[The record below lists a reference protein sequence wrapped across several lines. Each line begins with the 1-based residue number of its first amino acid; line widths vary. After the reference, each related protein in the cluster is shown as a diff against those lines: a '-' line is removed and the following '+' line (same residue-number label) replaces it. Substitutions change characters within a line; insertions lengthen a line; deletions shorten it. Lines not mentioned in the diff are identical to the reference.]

1 MKKFLLFQLC
11 ALAFLATAL
20 SSPHNGSTLARESES
35 ISANANIHNDTCIVI
50 PLQAICAQSLQQ
62 KRGYTKF
69 VLVKSVNSKLYF
81 RNFYSYAKNKPVI
94 FEKQILHTPV
104 FRWV

>member
-11 ALAFLATAL
+11 AIAFLATAL
-20 SSPHNGSTLARESES
+20 SSPHNGSSLVSASDS
-35 ISANANIHNDTCIVI
+35 ICADANLHNDTCIVV

-62 KRGYTKF
+62 KRGSTET

-81 RNFYSYAKNKPVI
+81 RNFYSYVKNKPVI
-94 FEKQILHTPV
+94 FAKQVLHTPV
-104 FRWV
+104 FRWI